1 MLLRSFSRFFTHE
14 HYFNLCCN
22 SCSILALFFVGLSV
36 RILRLR
42 RSLKIAIGD
51 GGDKKMLRAIRV
63 HSNFAEYV
71 PFGLLLLYLAET
83 QGAPSAAIHGVGL
96 CLLIGRLSHVYGVSQ
111 ENEQFRYRV
120 LGISVTLTAFVA
132 SAGFLLFVAVRNGA

>member
-1 MLLRSFSRFFTHE
+1 MNIT
-14 HYFNLCCN
+14 
-22 SCSILALFFVGLSV
+22 SIYAALLALLFVGLSV
-36 RILRLR
+36 RTLRLR

-51 GGDKKMLRAIRV
+51 GGDKTMLRAIRV

-83 QGAPSAAIHGVGL
+83 QGAPSAAVHGVGL
-96 CLLIGRLSHVYGVSQ
+96 CLLISRLSHVYGVSQ
-111 ENEQFRYRV
+111 ENEQFQYRV

-132 SAGFLLFVAVRNGA
+132 SAGFLLFVAVRNGAQQFI

>member
-1 MLLRSFSRFFTHE
+1 MNITSI
-14 HYFNLCCN
+14 YAA
-22 SCSILALFFVGLSV
+22 ILALLFVGLSV

-71 PFGLLLLYLAET
+71 PFGLFLLYLAET
-83 QGAPSAAIHGVGL
+83 QGAPSIALHGVGL
-96 CLLIGRLSHVYGVSQ
+96 CLLIGRLSHAYGVSQ

-120 LGISVTLTAFVA
+120 LGISVTLTAFIA

>member
-1 MLLRSFSRFFTHE
+1 MNITST
-14 HYFNLCCN
+14 YAA
-22 SCSILALFFVGLSV
+22 ILALLFVGLSV

-83 QGAPSAAIHGVGL
+83 QGAPSAVIHGVGWL
-96 CLLIGRLSHVYGVSQ
+96 HS
-111 ENEQFRYRV
+111 
-120 LGISVTLTAFVA
+120 SVVE
-132 SAGFLLFVAVRNGA
+132 

>member
-1 MLLRSFSRFFTHE
+1 MNITST
-14 HYFNLCCN
+14 YAA
-22 SCSILALFFVGLSV
+22 ILALLFVGLSV

-83 QGAPSAAIHGVGL
+83 QGAPSAVIHGVGL
-96 CLLIGRLSHVYGVSQ
+96 CLLIGRLSHMYGVSQ
-111 ENEQFRYRV
+111 ENEQFQYRV
-120 LGISVTLTAFVA
+120 LGHLCDLYCICRVCGLSTICCR
-132 SAGFLLFVAVRNGA
+132 S

>member
-1 MLLRSFSRFFTHE
+1 MNIT
-14 HYFNLCCN
+14 
-22 SCSILALFFVGLSV
+22 SIYAALLALLFVGLSV

-42 RSLKIAIGD
+42 RSLKISIGD

-83 QGAPSAAIHGVGL
+83 QGAPSAAVHGVGL

-111 ENEQFRYRV
+111 ENEQFQYRV
-120 LGISVTLTAFVA
+120 LGISVTFTAFVA
-132 SAGFLLFVAVRNGA
+132 SAGFLLFVAVRNGTQRLL

>member
-1 MLLRSFSRFFTHE
+1 MNIT
-14 HYFNLCCN
+14 
-22 SCSILALFFVGLSV
+22 SIYAALLALLFVGLSI

-42 RSLKIAIGD
+42 RSLKISIGD

-111 ENEQFRYRV
+111 ENEQFQYRV
-120 LGISVTLTAFVA
+120 LGISVTFTAFVA
-132 SAGFLLFVAVRNGA
+132 SAGFLLFVAVRNGTQRFL

>member
-1 MLLRSFSRFFTHE
+1 MNVT
-14 HYFNLCCN
+14 
-22 SCSILALFFVGLSV
+22 SIYAALLALLFVGLST
-36 RILRLR
+36 RTLLLR

-51 GGDKKMLRAIRV
+51 GGDNRMLRAMRV

-83 QGAPSAAIHGVGL
+83 QGAPSIALHGVGL

-111 ENEQFRYRV
+111 ENEKFQYRV

-132 SAGFLLFVAVRNGA
+132 LAGFLLFVAIRNGI